1 MLNLRNITL
10 LSTVLLLPSSYS
22 AAKDAS
28 KIWIEGDRAFY
39 HAEISAE
46 NNKQLFD
53 LAKTYPNKLKALEI
67 KSGGGDIHQ
76 GMDLGEYV
84 FKNKLDVAVNSY
96 CFSSCANYVFTA
108 GNNKSLPHLKALGFH
123 GGASNPGSEPD
134 LSQVPQEFREQAKK
148 QLKQYMEKANNRE
161 AAFYD
166 DIAVQQRINSVGHLA
181 QFENQ
186 KQDYEF
192 WYYSLEDLRTL
203 GVTNVRI
210 IPLGEKLAKDKQ
222 PKMLQ
227 IKLSDIAP

>member
-1 MLNLRNITL
+1 MRTITL
-10 LSTVLLLPSSYS
+10 LSTALLLACSYS
-22 AAKDAS
+22 VANDAAKV
-28 KIWIEGDRAFY
+28 WIEGDRAFY

-53 LAKTYPNKLKALEI
+53 LAKTYPNKLKTLEI

-84 FKNKLDVAVNSY
+84 FKNKLNVAVNSY

-108 GNNKSLPHLKALGFH
+108 GNNKSLPYLKALGFH
-123 GGASNPGSEPD
+123 GGASIPGSEPD
-134 LSQVPQEFREQAKK
+134 LSQVPQEFREQAQK

-166 DIAVQQRINSVGHLA
+166 DIGVQQRINSVGHLA
-181 QFENQ
+181 QFEKQ
-186 KQDYEF
+186 KQDFEF
-192 WYYSLEDLRTL
+192 WYYSLEDLRSL
-203 GVTNVRI
+203 GVRKVSLK
-210 IPLGEKLAKDKQ
+210 PLGKRLPKDKQ

-227 IKLSDIAP
+227 IELSDITP